1 MLSLDE
7 FMEYSDEYNIIP
19 LYDEIAGDIL
29 TPISIYSQL
38 CLNDNYSYLLES
50 ADQGR
55 YSFIGLYPEIVVNQE
70 EEYLQVREFND
81 NGEIVEESKI
91 KQEVIDYMKNYI
103 KDLNVLELED
113 LPPFSGGFVGY
124 FAYEMISKWESIYH
138 DSPGKEIKKTDI
150 PMTTL
155 VYSSIIIAIDHKS
168 HIIRVIANLKIDDNM
183 SKSEKIQVYIKYKQK
198 IYDLVN
204 KIKNLSLSGINE
216 LVESDLMTEGEFISN
231 TSREEFI
238 KMVENGKEFIE
249 EGDAFQIV
257 LSQKFSM
264 ESNIPPFKLYRAL
277 RMVNPSPYLFYLNF
291 PEIRVIG
298 SSPEVLVKVEDKKVI
313 TRPLAG
319 TRPRGKTKEAD
330 LNLRI
335 ELLNDEKEKAE
346 HIMLVDLGRNDL
358 GRVCKIG
365 SVQVT
370 ELMGVELFSRVM
382 HIVSEVEG
390 ELSEGFNSLDVLKSV
405 FPAGTVSGAPKIR
418 AMEIID
424 QLEKEARGIYAGAV
438 GYIDLKGNLDTCIT
452 IRTIYQM
459 NGKIYIQAG
468 AGIVADSDP
477 EKEYEETINKARALF
492 QSLKIIRK
500 DGSYDLSY
508 R

>member
-1 MLSLDE
+1 MLRLDE
-7 FMEYSDEYNIIP
+7 FMELSENYNMIP
-19 LYDEIAGDIL
+19 LCEEIAGDIL

-38 CLNDNYSYLLES
+38 CLNDNFSYLLES

-55 YSFIGLYPEIVVNQE
+55 YSFIGLYPEIVINQE
-70 EEYLQVREFND
+70 KDNLQIKRFND
-81 NGEIVEESKI
+81 SGEIVEQSNI
-91 KQEVIDYMKNYI
+91 NQELIDYMKDYI
-103 KDLNVLELED
+103 KNLNVLELED

-138 DSPGKEIKKTDI
+138 DKPERNLKKSDI

-155 VYSSIIIAIDHKS
+155 VYSGINIAIDHKS
-168 HIIRVIANLKIDDNM
+168 HIIRVIANVKISDDI
-183 SKSEKIQVYIKYKQK
+183 SKLGKKQIYLKYKKK
-198 IYDLVN
+198 INDLVN
-204 KIKNLSLSGINE
+204 RIKNLSINGFNE
-216 LVESDLMTEGEFISN
+216 LVEFNLMTDGNFVSN
-231 TSREEFI
+231 TSKDEFV
-238 KMVENGKEFIE
+238 KMVDRGKEFIE

-264 ESNIPPFKLYRAL
+264 KSNIPPFKLYRAL

-291 PEIRVIG
+291 PQIKIIG
-298 SSPEVLVKVEDKKVI
+298 SSPEVLVKVEDKKVV

-319 TRPRGKTKEAD
+319 TRPRGKSKKED
-330 LNLRI
+330 LILRE
-335 ELLNDEKEKAE
+335 ELLNDGKEKAE

-358 GRVCKIG
+358 GRVCKVG
-365 SVQVT
+365 SVKVT
-370 ELMGVELFSRVM
+370 ELMGIELFSRVM

-390 ELSEGFNSLDVLKSV
+390 ELADNLDSLDVLKSV

-452 IRTIYQM
+452 IRTIYQLDDTL
-459 NGKIYIQAG
+459 YIQAG

-477 EKEYEETINKARALF
+477 KKEYEETINKAQALF